1 MPSPPPANPPVV
13 GDIVTEI
20 PAGARLS
27 SAVGPASPSARL
39 LKEMGLDPSTLNRWT
54 HKNWEMLYA
63 SSSLDFLITNSRL
76 YTALQDLRP
85 QGFDSQEF
93 VQDSNNCTP
102 PYCQISWAGI
112 AFNNADMALMAFDLL
127 DKEIRPTELIN
138 QINLAWDQ
146 TLIEKL
152 KAIP

>member
-1 MPSPPPANPPVV
+1 LHTNFFAAFTSSIFLSKFS
-13 GDIVTEI
+13 GT
-20 PAGARLS
+20 RL
-27 SAVGPASPSARL
+27 
-39 LKEMGLDPSTLNRWT
+39 
-54 HKNWEMLYA
+54 A
-63 SSSLDFLITNSRL
+63 SSGTVSTPADSNSKL
-76 YTALQDLRP
+76 YMSLQDPRP
-85 QGFDSQEF
+85 QGFASQEF
-93 VQDSNNCTP
+93 VQDSKNCTP
-102 PYCQISWAGI
+102 LYCQISWAGI